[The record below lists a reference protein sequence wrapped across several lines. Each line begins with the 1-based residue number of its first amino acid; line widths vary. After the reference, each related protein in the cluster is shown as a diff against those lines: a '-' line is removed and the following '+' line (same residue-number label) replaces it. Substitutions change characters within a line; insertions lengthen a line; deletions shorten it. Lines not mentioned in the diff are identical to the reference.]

1 MTVLIYASH
10 GDSPYDL
17 FFLNHFLIDH
27 RVYLLTFNEKPTC
40 VPAGVT
46 TVRIPEPFH
55 PMSSLLTALNTY
67 LGSFV
72 RSIFLRFRLGQIK
85 HDVLISCGGLLYGLY
100 SALSN
105 SSHTVLFVWGSDVL
119 VAPEFPPFRFM
130 AKYSLRKASAVVV
143 DSDVQEKACIALGC
157 NPKKIVKFP
166 WVDLQ
171 PILDRISGNREE
183 EKTEDLKRKIGW
195 NQTDTVIISTRWHRP
210 IYNVECLIQAIPQI
224 VKEIPTARFL
234 ILGNGDLTEML
245 KETAAKMGVGANVRF
260 MGRVPFDEM
269 ESYLKM
275 ADIYVSTS
283 LSDGT
288 SASLVEAMA
297 CKVPAVVTDIPG
309 NKEWITDGGNG
320 LLFPT
325 KDSRTLADKI
335 IRLSKDANLRN
346 ALAERAF
353 QTVCKKAD
361 WQRNSKLL
369 DKLISSMSTLK

>member
-1 MTVLIYASH
+1 
-10 GDSPYDL
+10 
-17 FFLNHFLIDH
+17 
-27 RVYLLTFNEKPTC
+27 
-40 VPAGVT
+40 
-46 TVRIPEPFH
+46 
-55 PMSSLLTALNTY
+55 
-67 LGSFV
+67 
-72 RSIFLRFRLGQIK
+72 
-85 HDVLISCGGLLYGLY
+85 
-100 SALSN
+100 
-105 SSHTVLFVWGSDVL
+105 
-119 VAPEFPPFRFM
+119 
-130 AKYSLRKASAVVV
+130 
-143 DSDVQEKACIALGC
+143 
-157 NPKKIVKFP
+157 
-166 WVDLQ
+166 
-171 PILDRISGNREE
+171 
-183 EKTEDLKRKIGW
+183 
-195 NQTDTVIISTRWHRP
+195 VIISTRWHRP

-288 SASLVEAMA
+288 SASLIEAMA

-309 NKEWITDGGNG
+309 NREWITDGGNG

-335 IRLSKDANLRN
+335 IRLSKDEDLRN

-353 QTVCKKAD
+353 QTVCEKAD